1 MSAAILAAVIG
12 AAVISVTAGTAG
24 AAFASSPARHGATAG
39 QVRSAAPGAPGAM
52 TGTCRRMMRQYPA
65 MAGMP
70 GQMMRGTR
78 GMGQMD
84 QQMTGGGPAG
94 MTGEDSVVIAG
105 PVGR

>member
-1 MSAAILAAVIG
+1 
-12 AAVISVTAGTAG
+12 
-24 AAFASSPARHGATAG
+24 
-39 QVRSAAPGAPGAM
+39 
-52 TGTCRRMMRQYPA
+52 MMRQYPA